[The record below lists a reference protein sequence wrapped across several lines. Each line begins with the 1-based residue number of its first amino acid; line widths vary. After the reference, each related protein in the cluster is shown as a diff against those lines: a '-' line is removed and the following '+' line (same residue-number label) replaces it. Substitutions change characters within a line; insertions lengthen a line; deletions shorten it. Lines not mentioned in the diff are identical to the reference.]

1 MGQLEGRTAVVT
13 GGSTGIGLAAAKR
26 LAAEGA
32 HVFITGR
39 RETELQK
46 AVAAIGNATGVS
58 GDVSVAADV
67 DRLYERV
74 REHGQGLDVL
84 FANAGINHIATLA
97 ELTEDIHDAVF
108 DINVKGTFLTVQKAL
123 PLLND
128 GASVILTSSTAAE
141 GGAAGMSAYGASK
154 AAVRA
159 YARAWADE
167 LGSRGVRV
175 NAISPGPVNTPMWDA
190 AFGDR
195 AMEMKET
202 VAAGLPPKRV
212 ADPDEIAAAVTFL
225 ASSESSFVYGAN
237 LYVDGGMNQI

>member
-1 MGQLEGRTAVVT
+1 MGQLEGKTAVVT
-13 GGSTGIGLAAAKR
+13 GGSTGIGLATAKR

-39 RETELQK
+39 REPELEK
-46 AVAAIGNATGVS
+46 AVAAVGNATAVH

-67 DRLYERV
+67 ERLYRHV
-74 REHGQGLDVL
+74 REHGRGLDVL
-84 FANAGINHIATLA
+84 FANAGVNHLATLD

-108 DINVKGTFLTVQKAL
+108 DTNVKGTFLTVQKAL

-128 GASVILTSSTAAE
+128 GASVILTASTAAE

-159 YARAWADE
+159 YARAWAGE
-167 LGSRGVRV
+167 LGSRVRV
-175 NAISPGPVNTPMWDA
+175 NVISPGPVSTPMWDD

-195 AMEMKET
+195 AGEMMAT
-202 VAAGLPPKRV
+202 VAAGLPSKRV
-212 ADPDEIAAAVTFL
+212 AHPDEIAAAVTFL
-225 ASSESSFVYGAN
+225 ASPESSFVYGAN